1 MKSFA
6 RIAVAA
12 VLGIAVTLTLIQMQE
27 DKSQSTQIV
36 SIPLDETGADP
47 VKTELRR
54 CQALGAAGANDRR
67 CLNAWTE
74 MRSRFFLSNAK
85 HNPRLAGEN
94 IAADVA
100 PDAAPE
106 PAADEV
112 IAADETRPTQNE
124 AN

>member
-67 CLNAWTE
+67 CLNAWAE

-85 HNPRLAGEN
+85 HNPRLVGDEV
-94 IAADVA
+94 AADVA

-112 IAADETRPTQNE
+112 IAADEAPPTQNE